1 VSLRPALD
9 RVGAMLSI
17 AFALTTPALAAD
29 EAGGGK
35 NRSRARLVPGA
46 HRGLD
51 LLGPKNIWPSKLL
64 RLAAAVD
71 GDAGGDRK
79 PRSP

>member
-1 VSLRPALD
+1 
-9 RVGAMLSI
+9 MLSI

-35 NRSRARLVPGA
+35 IARARGSSPAHA